1 MLEYILFA
9 TGIIL
14 GIGTYHVIKKPKRNQ
29 DIFTITSDKAFKA
42 NKFDDIIT
50 SNKNHPDT
58 EKSNL
63 NIDMECEESEKNS
76 KSKNKKIDMS
86 MIQKIILDGSAGATF
101 TSDQLILDKNAALKL
116 GNHHTL
122 YIYSKNNGSKNKHN
136 LEYLNS
142 YDLENFNSLHIEYI
156 IVKGSGNLVFDQLSF
171 KHELD
176 IHVKGSGDINLLGC
190 TCYNAY
196 LAVHGSGDIMMDRDC
211 EANRLN
217 LTVIGS
223 GDIRIKTKKYKQ
235 LIETIIGSGDIHIM

>member
-9 TGIIL
+9 MGVIL

-29 DIFTITSDKAFKA
+29 DIFTITSDKTFKA
-42 NKFDDIIT
+42 TQSNNIIT

-122 YIYSKNNGSKNKHN
+122 YIYSKNNRTKNKHDS
-136 LEYLNS
+136 EYLNS

-176 IHVKGSGDINLLGC
+176 IHVKGSGDIDLLGC

-223 GDIRIKTKKYKQ
+223 GDITIKTKKYKQ
-235 LIETIIGSGDIHIM
+235 LIETIIGSGDIRIM

>member
-9 TGIIL
+9 IGVIL

-29 DIFTITSDKAFKA
+29 DIFTITSDKTFKA
-42 NKFDDIIT
+42 TQSNNIIT

-122 YIYSKNNGSKNKHN
+122 YIYSKNNRTKNKHDS
-136 LEYLNS
+136 EYLNS

-176 IHVKGSGDINLLGC
+176 IHVKGSGNINLLGC

-223 GDIRIKTKKYKQ
+223 GVIIIKTKKYKQ

>member
-9 TGIIL
+9 AGVIL

-29 DIFTITSDKAFKA
+29 DIFTITSDKTFKA
-42 NKFDDIIT
+42 TQSNNIIT

-122 YIYSKNNGSKNKHN
+122 YIYSKNNRTKNKHDS
-136 LEYLNS
+136 EYLNS

-223 GDIRIKTKKYKQ
+223 GVIIIKTKKYKQ
-235 LIETIIGSGDIHIM
+235 LIETIIGSGDIRIM

>member
-9 TGIIL
+9 AGVIL

-29 DIFTITSDKAFKA
+29 DIFTITSDKTFKA
-42 NKFDDIIT
+42 TQSNNIIT

-86 MIQKIILDGSAGATF
+86 SIQKIILDGSAGATF

-122 YIYSKNNGSKNKHN
+122 YIYSKNNRTKNKHDS
-136 LEYLNS
+136 EYLNS

-176 IHVKGSGDINLLGC
+176 IHVKGSGNINLLGC

-223 GDIRIKTKKYKQ
+223 GVIIIKTKKYKQ
-235 LIETIIGSGDIHIM
+235 VIETIIGSGDIHLM

>member
-9 TGIIL
+9 MGVIL
-14 GIGTYHVIKKPKRNQ
+14 GIGTYRVIKKPKRNQ
-29 DIFTITSDKAFKA
+29 DIFTIKSDRAFKA
-42 NKFDDIIT
+42 TKFDNIIT
-50 SNKNHPDT
+50 SNKNHPDI
-58 EKSNL
+58 ENSNL
-63 NIDMECEESEKNS
+63 NIDECEESEKNS

-122 YIYSKNNGSKNKHN
+122 YIYSKNNRTKNKHDS
-136 LEYLNS
+136 EYLNS

-223 GDIRIKTKKYKQ
+223 GVIIIKTKKYKQ

>member
-9 TGIIL
+9 AGVIL

-29 DIFTITSDKAFKA
+29 DIFTITSDKTFKA
-42 NKFDDIIT
+42 TQSNNIIT
-50 SNKNHPDT
+50 SNKNHHDT

-86 MIQKIILDGSAGATF
+86 MIQKIILEGSAGATF

-122 YIYSKNNGSKNKHN
+122 YIYSKNNRTKNKHDS
-136 LEYLNS
+136 EYLNS

-176 IHVKGSGDINLLGC
+176 IHVKGSGNINLLGC

-223 GDIRIKTKKYKQ
+223 GDITIKTKKYKQ
-235 LIETIIGSGDIHIM
+235 LIETIIGSGDIRIM

>member
-9 TGIIL
+9 MGVIL
-14 GIGTYHVIKKPKRNQ
+14 GIGTYHIIKKPKRNQ
-29 DIFTITSDKAFKA
+29 DIFTITSDNVFKA

-58 EKSNL
+58 EKANL
-63 NIDMECEESEKNS
+63 NIDEECEESEKNS

-86 MIQKIILDGSAGATF
+86 MIQKIILDESAGATF
-101 TSDQLILDKNAALKL
+101 TRDQLILDKNTALKL

-122 YIYSKNNGSKNKHN
+122 YIFSKNNRTKNKHD
-136 LEYLNS
+136 LEYLNL
-142 YDLENFNSLHIEYI
+142 YDLEHFNSLDIKYI
-156 IVKGSGNLVFDQLSF
+156 TLKGSGNLVFDQLSF
-171 KHELD
+171 NHELD
-176 IHVKGSGDINLLGC
+176 IHVKGSGNINLLGC